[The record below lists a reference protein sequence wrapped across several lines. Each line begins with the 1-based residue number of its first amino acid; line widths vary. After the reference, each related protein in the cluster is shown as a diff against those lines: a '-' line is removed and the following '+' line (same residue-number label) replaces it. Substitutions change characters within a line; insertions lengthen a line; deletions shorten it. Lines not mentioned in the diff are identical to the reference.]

1 MADSAGF
8 ELAHDLV
15 RKARDAGFY
24 VTTSQIARWNREG
37 LLPKPRQSGLGRGGG
52 SEVRYQTGT
61 GDQLL
66 ALCGLHREYRNFE
79 KAGWYLWLN
88 GFSVSDRYWRTP
100 LLSAALNFIDKRRLF
115 KKKLLD
121 VSQGIVSVRA
131 TGARVF
137 EELSTVPIN
146 NRHFR
151 RARRRVG
158 SRQIGEF
165 CRLMTT
171 IAVGAYRAY
180 SQHHEDERATE
191 SKVIERGLGLAR
203 AYRDQ
208 LDNGLTLLTKPVEAD
223 LEQLSVRVGK
233 VSKPLLL
240 RTITS
245 EKMERARDE
254 LRLLLSGL
262 RSTYLNLEARH
273 GRHAFGLGVIAD
285 LAMITDIKLQAL
297 MILLFETT
305 IRSDPRNRLREI
317 LAVIKAKRATDGR
330 QLDAP

>member
-1 MADSAGF
+1 
-8 ELAHDLV
+8 
-15 RKARDAGFY
+15 
-24 VTTSQIARWNREG
+24 
-37 LLPKPRQSGLGRGGG
+37 
-52 SEVRYQTGT
+52 
-61 GDQLL
+61 L